1 MFDTSGGMKITMRM
15 CFEKFYVDKMWVS
28 VVCNKVVLKKILK
41 EKNKQGR
48 RRMEMVT

>member
-28 VVCNKVVLKKILK
+28 VVCNKVVLKKNIK
-41 EKNKQGR
+41 GKKKNREDGGWR
-48 RRMEMVT
+48 W